1 MTSSPETAVA
11 EVTATIPGP
20 AAYMC
25 GLTWDGTWL
34 WQSDQDAARI
44 YAVDSADGTVR
55 REFACPSVRAD
66 LAFDG
71 EHLVQVGDRP
81 KQLVLVDRDGG
92 EIVGRKPVPPA
103 SGRLTGVE
111 LGPEGVWMVLRGP
124 TVVQLRDYE
133 SMAVVHE
140 FAALGESPSGLTYA
154 GGTVVYGDFDDG
166 ALRAMDARTGRH
178 LGTIAVPGR
187 PTGLTW
193 DGRRLWYCDVPGR
206 SFRAL
211 ELSAVRNGR

>member
-11 EVTATIPGP
+11 EVAATIPGP

-25 GLTWDGTWL
+25 GLTWDGSWL
-34 WQSDQDAARI
+34 WHSDQDAARI

-55 REFACPSVRAD
+55 REFGCSAVRAD

-71 EHLVQVGDRP
+71 VHLVQVGGRP
-81 KQLVLVDRDGG
+81 KQLVLVDRDSG
-92 EIVGRKPVPPA
+92 EIVGHKPVPPA

-111 LGPEGVWMVLRGP
+111 FGPEGVWMVLRGP

-133 SMAVVHE
+133 SMAVVRE
-140 FAALGESPSGLTYA
+140 FTARGESPSGLTYA
-154 GGTVVYGDFDDG
+154 DGTVVYGDFDDG
-166 ALRAMDARTGRH
+166 VLRALDPGTGRH

-193 DGRRLWYCDVPGR
+193 DGQRLWYCDFPGR
-206 SFRAL
+206 SFRAI
-211 ELSAVRNGR
+211 ERSAVLNGR